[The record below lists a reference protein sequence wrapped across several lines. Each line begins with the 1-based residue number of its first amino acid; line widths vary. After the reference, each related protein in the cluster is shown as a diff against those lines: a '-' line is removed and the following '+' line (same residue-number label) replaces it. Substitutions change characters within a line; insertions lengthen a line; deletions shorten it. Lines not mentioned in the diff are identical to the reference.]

1 MDQVL
6 TPTYIN
12 FSFGNKAINIV
23 DAQLSLNY
31 DNGSYYT
38 ECMSAVGGK
47 KTYMLVKG
55 NTVAQEG
62 DIFTTIT
69 KTGDKQQDESISYLQ
84 QEIVAAGKTEDPKDY
99 VKDAVITIQDSE
111 MRQFLTFSFTGFI
124 KNLKM
129 ENPKQ
134 GNQFTN
140 YKAEFEISDPL
151 SISLTN

>member
-6 TPTYIN
+6 IPAYIN

-23 DAQLSLNY
+23 DAQLSLTF

-38 ECMSAVGGK
+38 ECMPAVGGK
-47 KTYMLVKG
+47 KNYMLVKG
-55 NTVAQEG
+55 NTVKQEG

-69 KTGDKQQDESISYLQ
+69 KTGDRQQDDSISYLQ
-84 QEIVAAGKTEDPKDY
+84 EENAAADKTEDPGKY
-99 VKDAVITIQDSE
+99 VKDTVITIQDSE
-111 MRQFLTFSFTGFI
+111 MRQFLTYSFSGYI

-129 ENPKQ
+129 ENPKK

-140 YKAEFEISDPL
+140 YKAEFEVYDPL
-151 SISLTN
+151 TISLTN

>member
-38 ECMSAVGGK
+38 ECMAAVGGK
-47 KTYMLVKG
+47 KNYMLVKG
-55 NTVAQEG
+55 STVTQEG

-84 QEIVAAGKTEDPKDY
+84 QEIVEADKSEDPEKY
-99 VKDAVITIQDSE
+99 VKDTVITIQDSE
-111 MRQFLTFSFTGFI
+111 MRQFLTFSFRGFI
-124 KNLKM
+124 KELKM
-129 ENPKQ
+129 ENPKK

-140 YKAEFEISDPL
+140 YKAEFEVFDPL
-151 SISLTN
+151 TISLTN